1 MRKELVTHLD
11 PKSPVSETFR
21 TLRTN
26 IQFMNSNRRLR
37 SLLVTSTMPGE
48 GKSWVASNLAVTF
61 AQAGKRVA
69 LIDADMRKGRLC
81 SIFGVEPRPGLSN
94 YLSGYYE
101 NQESVNIDK
110 YLKQT
115 DVNNLYIIPAGNIP
129 PNPSELLVRRQM
141 RNLLEQLKNQV
152 DLVIIDGTPSKLVT
166 DSVIL
171 SRIVDSTLI
180 VSAHNQTRKDDLERV
195 IKDVRNVGGNVAGV
209 VYNKI
214 PVSSKKY
221 NQTYY
226 YSSNVTVQKNNQPDY
241 EAERRKLQQRT
252 QNALSQNSKRNGNHS
267 ETNNRNSQN
276 TRQENT
282 QVPKALRNNID
293 KDNWKKIIE
302 EEKKEIFFG
311 YVLQLCHVI
320 KWLGEYINSNPNI
333 ELNKTKIKII
343 PLPTN
348 NTTIT
353 GTGKQEAVKSV
364 EEKVA
369 EIPSIDSLIGTEC
382 NIMYN
387 RDGKLVCGPYCKL
400 ESKYSSML
408 GKKVILKNIIQN
420 DGKDKIELPYIV
432 TEIEIVQ

>member
-37 SLLVTSTMPGE
+37 SLLVTSTMPSE

-69 LIDADMRKGRLC
+69 LIDADMRKGRLY

-101 NQESVNIDK
+101 NQEPVNIDK
-110 YLKQT
+110 YLKKT
-115 DVNNLYIIPAGNIP
+115 DVNNLYLLPSGNIP

-152 DLVIIDGTPSKLVT
+152 DLIIIDGTPSKLVT

-171 SRIVDSTLI
+171 SRIVDSTII

-195 IKDVRNVGGNVAGV
+195 IKDIKNVGGNIAGV

-226 YSSNVTVQKNNQPDY
+226 YSSNVVTTKQQPDY

-252 QNALSQNSKRNGNHS
+252 QNALSQNTRRNGSHS
-267 ETNNRNSQN
+267 EQNNRNISNNINRNNQN
-276 TRQENT
+276 IPEKKENME
-282 QVPKALRNNID
+282 VPRALRND
-293 KDNWKKIIE
+293 TKDDWHKIIDE
-302 EEKKEIFFG
+302 ER
-311 YVLQLCHVI
+311 Q
-320 KWLGEYINSNPNI
+320 
-333 ELNKTKIKII
+333 NK
-343 PLPTN
+343 N
-348 NTTIT
+348 F
-353 GTGKQEAVKSV
+353 
-364 EEKVA
+364 
-369 EIPSIDSLIGTEC
+369 
-382 NIMYN
+382 
-387 RDGKLVCGPYCKL
+387 
-400 ESKYSSML
+400 
-408 GKKVILKNIIQN
+408 
-420 DGKDKIELPYIV
+420 
-432 TEIEIVQ
+432 